1 MYVWLILC
9 CTAETNTICKATIFQ
24 LNIYIYTHL
33 SFHLG
38 AAPNCFPFFI
48 NKVISTLI
56 LGFPSGLMVKNT
68 PANEGAAGDLGLMS
82 WGYSLEGEMETHSTI
97 LAWRIPWTE
106 EAGGSQSVGLQK
118 LDTTEWLNMHTPHQ
132 S

>member
-1 MYVWLILC
+1 
-9 CTAETNTICKATIFQ
+9 
-24 LNIYIYTHL
+24 
-33 SFHLG
+33 
-38 AAPNCFPFFI
+38 
-48 NKVISTLI
+48 
-56 LGFPSGLMVKNT
+56 MVKNT

-82 WGYSLEGEMETHSTI
+82 WGYSLEGEMEIHSTI